1 MFHHI
6 LVPTDASDRSR
17 NALEIAAHMLG
28 YRTADEEVGKIT
40 LLHVIQTVVGDEAL
54 EFQTFYDELKAQAR
68 RNMESLRGQV
78 SSSVPVHQ
86 EIVLGHRVREILRFI
101 SDNAVDLTILS
112 SHKVDPDNPV
122 EGWGT
127 ISHKV
132 GILAPCPVML
142 VK

>member
-1 MFHHI
+1 MFSHI
-6 LVPTDASDRSR
+6 LVPTDATDRSR

-28 YRTADEEVGKIT
+28 YRSSGEEAKIT
-40 LLHVIQTVVGDEAL
+40 LLHVIQTVVGDDAL
-54 EFQTFYDELKAQAR
+54 EFQKFYDELKAQAR
-68 RNMESLRGQV
+68 SNMQALRANISQDI
-78 SSSVPVHQ
+78 PVYQ

-112 SHKVDPDNPV
+112 SHQVDPNNPV

>member
-1 MFHHI
+1 MFQHI

-28 YRTADEEVGKIT
+28 YRSAGEEGRIT
-40 LLHVIQTVVGDEAL
+40 LLHVIQTVVGDEGL
-54 EFQTFYDELKAQAR
+54 EFQKFYEELKAQAR
-68 RNMESLRGQV
+68 KNMESLRANV
-78 SSSVPVHQ
+78 SGEIPVHQ

-101 SDNAVDLTILS
+101 SENAVDLTILS